1 MKNTLKLLF
10 LILFLQLFT
19 SCDPPHYID
28 FINKTESNVKIKLN
42 LKAKSENYDL
52 ERISNGDSIVFN
64 LKQKDTANLDF
75 GIGTWSDKEIEEL
88 TKSIKNIEIET
99 IDKKI
104 IYKTEKS
111 MKNILETNIQGFW
124 IKTKIEIEVE

>member
-10 LILFLQLFT
+10 LILILQLFT

-99 IDKKI
+99 IDKKT

-111 MKNILETNIQGFW
+111 IKNILETNRQGFW
-124 IKTKIEIEVE
+124 FKTKIEIEVE

>member
-1 MKNTLKLLF
+1 MKNILNLLF
-10 LILFLQLFT
+10 LIFFLQLFI

-28 FINKTESNVKIKLN
+28 FINKTDSNVKIKLN
-42 LKAKSENYDL
+42 LKTEFENYDL
-52 ERISNGDSIVFN
+52 ERISSGDSVVFN

-99 IDKKI
+99 VDKKT
-104 IYKTEKS
+104 IYKSEKS
-111 MKNILETNIQGFW
+111 IKKILQSNRHGFW
-124 IKTKIEIEVE
+124 FKTKIEIDVE

>member
-1 MKNTLKLLF
+1 MKNILNLLF
-10 LILFLQLFT
+10 LIFFLQLFT

-28 FINKTESNVKIKLN
+28 FINNTDSNVKIKIN
-42 LKAKSENYDL
+42 LKTEFENYDL
-52 ERISNGDSIVFN
+52 KRISSGDSLVFN

-99 IDKKI
+99 IDKKNYI
-104 IYKTEKS
+104 
-111 MKNILETNIQGFW
+111 
-124 IKTKIEIEVE
+124 